1 MRQVAKRL
9 KDGSLE
15 LVEVPDPAPGP
26 GAVSVVVEASVLSAG
41 TERATLDVARKGLIA
56 KARARPD
63 QARQV
68 LERMRSDGV
77 RSTLD
82 LVRQKLEEL
91 GPLGYSAAGVVLEA
105 GAEVRGLAP
114 GDRVAIAG
122 GGFASHAELDVV
134 PSLLCSRIPE
144 GVSAEDAAFATL
156 GAIAMN
162 GFRRADVQVGSTV
175 AVIGLGLIGQLA
187 VRIARAAGCRVLGVD
202 LSPELVELA
211 RASGADAVVRSEL
224 EHGSRWE
231 ASADAVLVCAATE
244 SNDPALAAAQL
255 ARDRGRVVIV
265 GDVRMDLPRAPF
277 YDKELDLRLSRSYG
291 PGRYDPNYELH
302 GLDYPIGHVRWT
314 EQRNMDAFLGL
325 VADRKVTPSELITH
339 RFDFGEAERAF
350 ELLQSGT
357 RVVGVVLRY
366 GSNGASRTSTSEAP
380 PQPARP
386 RARTGASKQATGPR
400 LGLVG
405 AGSFATGTLIPGMS
419 EAGFELAAIASA
431 SGLSAESARRQ
442 FGFEEA
448 HASADQLIGRD
459 DLDLVAIATRHDSH
473 AELAARALE
482 AGRAVYVEKPLALD
496 DAGLARVIEAQRRS
510 GAPLIVGFNRRFA
523 PLAIELRKLSGPR
536 LMAYRV
542 NAGPLPGDHWTN
554 DLARGGGRLKGEG
567 CHFIDFLCDQ
577 ARSDP
582 VNVTARGFVSRPD
595 LPLAA
600 TDNFSVE
607 IAFADGGVGTLH
619 YAADSPVGPGKERF
633 ETSAPGVYA
642 EIEDYR
648 RGRIWRGSHKDRL
661 GGRRQDKGFTA
672 QFTWLAEIS
681 RGEVEPPSPESFW
694 LSSLVTLA
702 AARSLESGQTEP
714 VLDHEL
720 DPHGAMS
727 EPRRREVKA
736 MPGGAR

>member
-15 LVEVPDPAPGP
+15 LVEIPDPSPGP
-26 GAVSVVVEASVLSAG
+26 GAVSVRVEASVLSAG

-68 LERMRSDGV
+68 VERMRSDGV

-82 LVRQKLEEL
+82 LVRQRLEEL
-91 GPLGYSAAGVVLEA
+91 GPLGYSAAGVVIEA
-105 GAEVRGLAP
+105 GAETRGLAP

-134 PSLLCSRIPE
+134 PSLLCARIPD
-144 GVSAEDAAFATL
+144 GVSAEDAAFSTL

-162 GFRRADVQVGSTV
+162 GFRRSEVQVGSTV

-211 RASGADAVVRSEL
+211 RESGADAVLRSDL
-224 EHGSRWE
+224 ENGSRWE
-231 ASADAVLVCAATE
+231 GSADAVLVCAATD
-244 SNDPALAAAQL
+244 SNDPALAAAEL

-291 PGRYDPNYELH
+291 PGRYDPSYELH

-325 VADRKVTPSELITH
+325 VADGKLAPSGLVTH
-339 RFDFGEAERAF
+339 RFDFADAERAF
-350 ELLQSGT
+350 ELLSSGE

-366 GSNGASRTSTSEAP
+366 GQASESPRPEPS
-380 PQPARP
+380 PARRP
-386 RARTGASKQATGPR
+386 RSAAEGCRGGAAPR
-400 LGLVG
+400 VGVVG
-405 AGSFATGTLIPGMS
+405 AGSFATGTLIPGIK

-431 SGLSAESARRQ
+431 AGLSAESARRQ

-448 HASADQLIGRD
+448 HSSAAELIGRD

-473 AELAARALE
+473 ADLAATALE
-482 AGRAVYVEKPLALD
+482 AGRTVYVEKPLAID
-496 DAGLARVIEAQRRS
+496 ENGLSRVIEAQRLN

-523 PLAIELRKLSGPR
+523 PLAAELRGLPGPR

-554 DLARGGGRLKGEG
+554 DLARGGGRLIGEG

-577 ARSDP
+577 AGSDP
-582 VNVTARGFVSRPD
+582 VSATARGFASNPD

-619 YAADSPVGPGKERF
+619 YAADAPVGPGKERF
-633 ETSAPGVYA
+633 ETSSPGVYA

-648 RGRIWRGSHKDRL
+648 RGRIWRGRHKDRL
-661 GGRRQDKGFTA
+661 GAGRQDKGFAA
-672 QFTWLAEIS
+672 QFASLAEIC
-681 RGEVEPPSPESFW
+681 RGEVAPPAPESFW
-694 LSSLVTLA
+694 LSSLATLA
-702 AARSLESGQTEP
+702 AARSLGTGRPEVVLEVERRPEP
-714 VLDHEL
+714 ADR
-720 DPHGAMS
+720 A
-727 EPRRREVKA
+727 EVEA
-736 MPGGAR
+736 LSGGAR

>member
-15 LVEVPDPAPGP
+15 LVDVPDPAPGP
-26 GAVSVVVEASVLSAG
+26 GAVSVRVEASVLSAG

-82 LVRQKLEEL
+82 LVRQRLEEL
-91 GPLGYSAAGVVLEA
+91 GPLGYSAAGVVVEA
-105 GAEVRGLAP
+105 GAEARGLAP

-134 PSLLCSRIPE
+134 PSLLCAGIPD

-162 GFRRADVQVGSTV
+162 GFRRAEVQVGSTV

-211 RASGADAVVRSEL
+211 RAPGADAVLRSEL
-224 EHGSRWE
+224 DQGSRFE
-231 ASADAVLVCAATE
+231 ASADAVLVCAATD
-244 SNDPALAAAQL
+244 SNDPALAAARL

-314 EQRNMDAFLGL
+314 EQRNMEAFLGL
-325 VADRKVTPSELITH
+325 VADGKVTPSELVTH

-350 ELLQSGT
+350 ELLQSGA

-366 GSNGASRTSTSEAP
+366 TSNGAASASLSAEP
-380 PQPARP
+380 PGAARP
-386 RARTGASKQATGPR
+386 RTRARASKGASGPR
-400 LGLVG
+400 LGLAG
-405 AGSFATGTLIPGMS
+405 AGSFATGTLIPGMR

-442 FGFEEA
+442 FGFDDA
-448 HASADQLIGRD
+448 HSSVDELIGRD

-482 AGRAVYVEKPLALD
+482 AGHAVYVEKPLALD
-496 DAGLARVIEAQRRS
+496 EAGLRRVIEAQRTS

-523 PLAIELRKLSGPR
+523 PLAVELRNLPGPR

-542 NAGPLPGDHWTN
+542 NAGPVPGDHWTN

-577 ARSDP
+577 AGSDP
-582 VNVTARGFVSRPD
+582 VTVSSRGFVSRPD

-600 TDNFSVE
+600 TDNFSIE

-633 ETSAPGVYA
+633 ETSSPGVYA
-642 EIEDYR
+642 EIDDYR
-648 RGRIWRGSHKDRL
+648 RGRIWRGRNKDRL
-661 GGRRQDKGFTA
+661 GASRQDKGFSA
-672 QFTWLAEIS
+672 QFASLAAIS
-681 RGEVEPPSPESFW
+681 RGDAEPHSPQSFW

-702 AARSLESGQTEP
+702 AARSLESGRAEP
-714 VLDHEL
+714 VTDPGP
-720 DPHGAMS
+720 DPHGAPG
-727 EPRRREVKA
+727 EPGRREVEV